1 MFTLFS
7 FKAESQSL
15 QAVEGEAA
23 ATVASVVALPS
34 KTNRHFS
41 DFIGKSCERNSSRV
55 ISSHH
60 ANALAWLL

>member
-23 ATVASVVALPS
+23 ATVASVVALP
-34 KTNRHFS
+34 
-41 DFIGKSCERNSSRV
+41 
-55 ISSHH
+55 
-60 ANALAWLL
+60 